1 MQPTQQVIEVAGIK
15 LFEKAGMPA
24 GSEYTGSLDES
35 ACFMYMLNGTNMA
48 VEPMGVTGITA
59 TEGLLKRCGNYV
71 SQFVSNGPSAM
82 CEGVAIYFHPQFI
95 KKIYRDQI
103 PNFLHRDAP
112 SFNTKKV
119 ASNEFIQQYI
129 ANLLPYFDNPDL
141 MDENLA
147 ELKIKEL
154 ILLLL
159 KSEDRTSV
167 LDFFSELF
175 ASPTKLK
182 LSDVVENNIYS
193 AINIDQLA
201 FLCDMSLSTFKR
213 EFKKSF
219 GEAPATYI
227 RQRKVE
233 KAQRLLSSTDIQIQ
247 EVAYQT
253 GFNELSSFSHT
264 FQKVTGSSPSEYRLT
279 YSNK

>member
-1 MQPTQQVIEVAGIK
+1 MQPTQQVIEIQGIK

-24 GSEYTGSLDES
+24 GSEYEGSLDDS
-35 ACFMYMLNGTNMA
+35 ACFMYMLNGTKMA
-48 VEPMGVTGITA
+48 IEPMGATGISA

-71 SQFVSNGPSAM
+71 SQFSNEGPSDI
-82 CEGVAIYFHPQFI
+82 CDGVAIYFHPQFI
-95 KKIYRDQI
+95 KKIYKDKI
-103 PNFLHRDAP
+103 PDFLHRDAP
-112 SFNTKKV
+112 AFNTKKV

-129 ANLLPYFDNPDL
+129 MNLLPYFDNPEL
-141 MDENLA
+141 MDEDLA

-175 ASPTKLK
+175 ASPSKLRFQ
-182 LSDVVENNIYS
+182 DVVENNIYS
-193 AINIDQLA
+193 TISTEQLA

-213 EFKKSF
+213 EFKKLFS
-219 GEAPATYI
+219 ESPATYI
-227 RQRKVE
+227 RHQKIE
-233 KAQRLLSSTDIQIQ
+233 KAKRLLTTTDMRVQ
-247 EVAYQT
+247 EVGYHT

-264 FQKVTGSSPSEYRLT
+264 FQKVTGVSPSDYRLDHT
-279 YSNK
+279 SK